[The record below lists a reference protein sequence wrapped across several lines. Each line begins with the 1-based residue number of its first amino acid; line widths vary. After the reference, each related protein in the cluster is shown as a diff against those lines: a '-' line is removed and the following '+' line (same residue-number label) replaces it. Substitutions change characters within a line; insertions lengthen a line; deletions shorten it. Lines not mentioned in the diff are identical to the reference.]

1 MMKKKAIYIGLTIVA
16 ALTGC
21 TRKLADDSSQNS
33 ERIAVCAGIGEP
45 SIVTRA
51 EYIYTT
57 PSEEHPLDAQ
67 VWFSADP
74 AEFANSGSATSLPRH
89 SEIEFVS
96 GEMTFPTTDIL
107 PYASGSSTYA
117 VGFWPKTAAWNA
129 NGAYT
134 QVTCAIDGTD
144 DLMFAPKIEAT
155 EGNHFTTAAPL
166 TFGHLLTWVKIRV
179 TAANSEAI
187 TAWGNITDII
197 VSSST
202 SLTVT
207 LGNGSVAYNTLG
219 TITGYSNVTGTALTT
234 NSQELCSLF
243 CAPTDNA
250 QYTIKVKSANEPEGK
265 SVDVNLT
272 DLGGSSIGSGFNATK
287 GKEFIITLTFQ
298 PFNMI
303 DAVGKSLASWEN
315 ENVPITGSDE

>member
-1 MMKKKAIYIGLTIVA
+1 MMKKNAIYIVLTLVA
-16 ALTGC
+16 ALSGC
-21 TRKLADDSSQNS
+21 TRQLSDDLSRNS
-33 ERIAVCAGIGEP
+33 ERIAVCAGIGDP

-57 PSEEHPLDAQ
+57 PSEDYPLDAQ

-96 GEMTFPTTDIL
+96 GEMTFPTSDVL

-117 VGFWPKTAAWNA
+117 VGFWPNTDGWNA
-129 NGAYT
+129 NLDYT
-134 QVTCAIDGTD
+134 TVTRTITGTD
-144 DLMFAPKIEAT
+144 DLMFAPKIEAADG
-155 EGNHFTTAAPL
+155 EHFTTAAPL

-187 TAWGNITDII
+187 TAWGNITDVI
-197 VSSST
+197 VSSNT
-202 SLTVT
+202 SLTIT
-207 LGNGSVAYNTLG
+207 LANGNVAYNTPG
-219 TITGYSNVTGTALTT
+219 NITAYHDGVGTALT
-234 NSQELCSLF
+234 SISHELCAAF
-243 CAPTDNA
+243 CAPTADA
-250 QYTIKVKSANEPEGK
+250 TYTITVKTINDTVGK
-265 SVDVNLT
+265 SVTVNLK
-272 DLGGSSIGSGFNATK
+272 DVDNNDIASGIASTR

-315 ENVPITGSDE
+315 ENVPITGS